1 VVETRD
7 RRSGFALVGGF
18 KARHLFERLYLGAD
32 HALAHRF
39 SFHRTL
45 SADDYRSLSQRHG
58 MVVFCGNSA
67 PPALAADLLH
77 FPVLVDMEMPVPVIL
92 EGPGARWTDSAKNNI
107 RRIRRAGFT
116 CDLQQ
121 HRRYVRE
128 FYSQMFRPSMAIR
141 HGAEAYLSRRRD
153 LEGLLT
159 AAGGEMMRV
168 MQNGRWVAASVNQS
182 SAEGYR
188 LCKLGWINGDAELLR
203 AGVVSA
209 IYWFN
214 IQRAA
219 SLGSSRILFGSVV
232 PCLEDGLLRHK
243 AFWGAGLSPMG
254 RDFGSFRL
262 LLSPPHDD
270 CLRFLKKHSLITRGA
285 NGDHVIVSGGTP
297 ATVPMAQSVLVTIS
311 RWYQWRDAPVPPG
324 VDAEDVPAA
333 LRPWLM
339 PIPMVAAP
347 VTPTPSRRP
356 CPQPQ

>member
-1 VVETRD
+1 
-7 RRSGFALVGGF
+7 
-18 KARHLFERLYLGAD
+18 
-32 HALAHRF
+32 
-39 SFHRTL
+39 
-45 SADDYRSLSQRHG
+45 
-58 MVVFCGNSA
+58 
-67 PPALAADLLH
+67 
-77 FPVLVDMEMPVPVIL
+77 MEMPVPVIL

-121 HRRYVRE
+121 HRCYVRE

-219 SLGSSRILFGSVV
+219 ALGSSRILFGSVV